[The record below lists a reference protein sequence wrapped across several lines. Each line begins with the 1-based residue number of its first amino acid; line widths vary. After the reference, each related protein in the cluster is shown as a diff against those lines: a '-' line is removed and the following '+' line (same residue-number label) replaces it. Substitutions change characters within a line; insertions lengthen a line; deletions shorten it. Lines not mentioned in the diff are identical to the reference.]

1 MLRTCWGNN
10 KAIIYQWSEIPQKF
24 PRWLYIRILRI
35 SVYHPLD
42 GFSNT
47 EAAFETLK
55 GMSFGSQKLCDL
67 VYEIRSLPVCDTAL
81 GFKIWSNNR
90 YTVAGIAN
98 LHSLSRL
105 ASRGWG
111 EVSSLKIEYKVQ
123 FLNFSTS
130 SITNWL
136 LIDWLTSSCY
146 KKGSMNLLKK
156 NPGINSNWRTIR
168 RCL

>member
-1 MLRTCWGNN
+1 MSILFLALLAKFSSNVFRLYHVYEIKTSGSAPKQTNKQTNKLLLLLKKQKNLEALTFRTCCGYRSAQSINSFHSLVVVAYMLRTCWGNN

-67 VYEIRSLPVCDTAL
+67 VYEIRSLPVVCMWHR
-81 GFKIWSNNR
+81 FR
-90 YTVAGIAN
+90 V
-98 LHSLSRL
+98 
-105 ASRGWG
+105 
-111 EVSSLKIEYKVQ
+111 
-123 FLNFSTS
+123 
-130 SITNWL
+130 
-136 LIDWLTSSCY
+136 
-146 KKGSMNLLKK
+146 
-156 NPGINSNWRTIR
+156 
-168 RCL
+168 